1 MIPCVSGKCILSACT
16 VRRFF
21 PLSAVAVERVRW
33 MNSSF
38 GGVMFVVTDISSLS
52 RRFRRRGNGR
62 GLLLDRLDQSGVADL
77 ALPVRVDEPAAFL
90 RPPTTRFVI
99 RLRVRDALQ
108 LRFLLA
114 ADVAPV
120 LAARLELTAGRRRD
134 EVRW

>member
-1 MIPCVSGKCILSACT
+1 MIACVSGKFILSACT

-21 PLSAVAVERVRW
+21 PLAGVAVERLRW

-38 GGVMFVVTDISSLS
+38 GGVMFVVTDISTLS
-52 RRFRRRGNGR
+52 RRFRRGDGR
-62 GLLLDRLDQSGVADL
+62 GLLLDRLDESCVADL

-114 ADVAPV
+114 SVFA
-120 LAARLELTAGRRRD
+120 
-134 EVRW
+134 